1 MARFAIENGKF
12 VWFAVVMLILGGI
25 GAYLQ
30 LGQLEDP
37 EFTIKTAVIATPY
50 PGASAIEVEQEV
62 TERIELKLQEI
73 KEIDYIESTSRP
85 GLSSIKVEIQA
96 RFWSD
101 KLPQIWDTLRR
112 KIRDV
117 EASLPPGAG
126 RPVVNDDFGDVFGL
140 LMAVTSDGFTYREL
154 KEYVDFLQ
162 RELSLISG
170 VGRVDLWGERDRV
183 LYFDVR
189 EENLVELGISEGTL
203 EQTIQNQNAVV
214 DSGSVNISDYRMRIA
229 PTGAFVSP
237 RDIEDLI
244 IRPTTTDAL
253 QAGVNDRQQTI
264 RLGQIG
270 TIREGYAEPPQ
281 TLMRFDGAQS
291 IGLAISFQPGV
302 NVVTVGQAVDA
313 RIKELMP
320 RLPIGIEVS
329 KVHWQSDDVDL
340 AVKSFLISL
349 AQAVVIVL
357 VVLTLTMGLRMG
369 IIIGTG
375 LLLTILATFI
385 VLAIL
390 GIDLQRMSLG
400 ALIIALG
407 MMVDNSIVVADGA
420 TVRMAKGMDRKQAA
434 IEAASR
440 PSMSLLGATIIAVM
454 AFYPIF
460 ASLESAGEYCR
471 TLFSVVGIALIASWV
486 ISMTVTPLQCVA
498 MLPDPKPGSEGA
510 SFHTGFYAVYR
521 GFLRAAIKAR
531 FLTIGV
537 AVAALVAAGVSFGS
551 VQQLFFPTSA
561 MTKFMVDYYAPE
573 GTRIEAVSAA
583 VGNIENKLQDDERI
597 TGIASFIGSGPP
609 RFYLPV
615 DPEPTNPSYAQ
626 LIVNVADYRDI
637 PDIAANLQSWLST
650 NHPEAKAFVRQF
662 GVGPSY
668 SWPFE
673 VRFIGPADADPVELR
688 AIGDRAMAI
697 LDSHP
702 WTKVSRTD
710 WREKVWTAVPEYDQD
725 RARWT
730 GVTPEDL
737 GRTTKRAYDG
747 RQIGLYR
754 EGDELIPIML
764 RHVEEDTAAV
774 DNFEFLQIQSQLSTE
789 PVPLAQVVK
798 SVATRSE
805 NPLVNRRD
813 RRRTL
818 MVQAN
823 QIDSVTFPTYRA
835 DVLDEFEALAKEL
848 PPGYVMEWGGEHEGT
863 VDAQAGL
870 IPGVLPAVAIMALIV
885 VALFNAYRVPLVIFL
900 VIPFAIIGITPSLL
914 FTGTPFGFVAL
925 LGAMS
930 LSGMMIKNSI
940 VLIDEINDNLT
951 KGEAP
956 FDAVMNAGASRL
968 RPVAL
973 AAATTVLGVV
983 PLLPDVFWVGLAI
996 TLMGGLTIGTILT
1009 MVMVPVFY
1017 ATFHGIKVPGGKGGK
1032 AQPSPGQE
1040 APAA

>member
-1 MARFAIENGKF
+1 MARFAIENAKF
-12 VWFAVVMLILGGI
+12 VWFAVVMLIVGGI
-25 GAYLQ
+25 AAYTQ

-37 EFTIKTAVIATPY
+37 EFTIKTAVITTPY
-50 PGASAIEVEQEV
+50 PGASAEEVEQEV

-85 GLSSIKVEIQA
+85 GMSSIIVEIQA
-96 RFWSD
+96 KYWAVE
-101 KLPQIWDTLRR
+101 LPQIWDTLRR

-117 EASLPPGAG
+117 ESALPPGAG
-126 RPVVNDDFGDVFGL
+126 RPSVNDDFGDVFGL
-140 LMAVTSDGFTYREL
+140 LMAVTSDGFNYREL
-154 KEYVDFLQ
+154 KDYVDFLK
-162 RELSLISG
+162 RELSLVDG
-170 VGRVDLWGERDRV
+170 VGRVDLWGDRDRV

-189 EENLVELGISEGTL
+189 EENLVELGISEATL

-214 DSGSVNISDYRMRIA
+214 DSGSLNINDYRMRIA

-237 RDIEDLI
+237 SDIEDLLV
-244 IRPTTTDAL
+244 RPTATDAI
-253 QAGVNDRQQTI
+253 QADDRDSQQSI
-264 RLGQIG
+264 RLGEIG
-270 TIREGYAEPPQ
+270 SIREGYAEPPQ
-281 TLMRFDGAQS
+281 SLMRYDGAPA
-291 IGLAISFQPGV
+291 IGLAISFQSGV
-302 NVVTVGQAVDA
+302 NVVAVGAAVDA
-313 RIKELMP
+313 RVAAMMP
-320 RLPIGIEVS
+320 RLPIGIEVN

-340 AVKSFLISL
+340 AVKSFLVSL

-385 VLAIL
+385 VLAMF

-420 TVRMAKGMDRKQAA
+420 TVRMAQGKDRIKAA
-434 IEAASR
+434 IEAAAR
-440 PSMSLLGATIIAVM
+440 PSMSLFGATVIAVM

-460 ASLESAGEYCR
+460 ASVESAGEYCR
-471 TLFSVVGIALIASWV
+471 TLFSVVGIALLASWV

-498 MLPDPKPGSEGA
+498 MLSDPKPGADGA
-510 SFHTGFYAVYR
+510 AFDTGIYALYR
-521 GFLRAAIKAR
+521 SFLRVAIKLR
-531 FLTIGV
+531 YLTIGI
-537 AVAALVAAGVSFGS
+537 AVAALVVSAFAFGS

-583 VGNIENKLQDDERI
+583 VENIEQKLQVDDRI
-597 TGIASFIGSGPP
+597 TGTASFIGAGPP

-626 LIVNVADYRDI
+626 LIVNVTDYKDI
-637 PDIAANLQSWLST
+637 PEIAAELQVWMAE
-650 NHPEAKAFVRQF
+650 NQPEATAFVRQF
-662 GVGPSY
+662 GIGPSY

-673 VRFIGPADADPVELR
+673 VRFIGPADADPTVLR
-688 AIGDRAMAI
+688 GIGERAAEI
-697 LDSHP
+697 LDQHP
-702 WTKVSRTD
+702 WTKVARTD
-710 WREKVWTAVPEYDQD
+710 WREQVWTAVPEYDQD

-730 GVTPEDL
+730 GITPEDL

-754 EGDELIPIML
+754 EGDELIPITL
-764 RHVEEDTAAV
+764 RHIEEDTAAV

-789 PVPLAQVVK
+789 PVPLAQVVRNV
-798 SVATRSE
+798 STRSE

-823 QIDSVTFPTYRA
+823 QIDAVTFSAYRA
-835 DVLDEFEALAKEL
+835 AALAEFETLAGDL
-848 PPGYVMEWGGEHEGT
+848 PTGYAMEWGGEFEGT
-863 VDAQAGL
+863 VDAQASL
-870 IPGVLPAVAIMALIV
+870 VPGVLPAVAIMAMIV
-885 VALFNAYRVPLVIFL
+885 VALFNAYRVPLIIFL
-900 VIPFAIIGITPSLL
+900 VIPFALIGMTPSLL
-914 FTGTPFGFVAL
+914 ATGTPFGFVAL

-940 VLIDEINDNLT
+940 VLIDEINDNLAA
-951 KGEAP
+951 GQERFNAI
-956 FDAVMNAGASRL
+956 MNGGASRL

-973 AAATTVLGVV
+973 AAATTVLGVI

-996 TLMGGLTIGTILT
+996 TLMGGLTVGTILT

-1017 ATFHGIKVPGGKGGK
+1017 ATFHGVTVPPKDNSENLSATKLK
-1032 AQPSPGQE
+1032 ATT
-1040 APAA
+1040 A

>member
-1 MARFAIENGKF
+1 MARFAVENAKF
-12 VWFAVVMLILGGI
+12 VWFAVVLLILGGI
-25 GAYLQ
+25 GAYSQ

-50 PGASAIEVEQEV
+50 PGASAVEVEQEV

-73 KEIDYIESTSRP
+73 KEIKFIESTSRP
-85 GLSSIKVEIQA
+85 GLSTIKLDIQP
-96 RFWSD
+96 RFWSEE
-101 KLPQIWDTLRR
+101 LPQIWDTLRR

-117 EASLPPGAG
+117 ESSLPPGAG
-126 RPVVNDDFGDVFGL
+126 RPIVNDDFGDVFGL
-140 LMAVTSDGFTYREL
+140 LLAVTSDGFSYREL
-154 KEYVDFLQ
+154 KDYVDFLK
-162 RELSLISG
+162 RELSLVAG
-170 VGRVDLWGERDRV
+170 VGRVDLWGDRDRV

-189 EENLVELGISEGTL
+189 EENLVELGISEATL

-214 DSGSVNISDYRMRIA
+214 DSGSVNVNEYRMRIA

-237 RDIEDLI
+237 RDIENLV

-253 QAGVNDRQQTI
+253 QAETRDRQQII

-270 TIREGYAEPPQ
+270 SIREGYSEPPQ
-281 TLMRFDGAQS
+281 TLMRYDGKQS
-291 IGLAISFQPGV
+291 IGLAISFQSGV
-302 NVVTVGQAVDA
+302 NVVKVGQAVDA
-313 RIKELMP
+313 RITDLMP
-320 RLPIGIEVS
+320 QLPVGIELDR
-329 KVHWQSDDVDL
+329 VHWQSDSVDL

-349 AQAVVIVL
+349 AQAVAIVL

-369 IIIGTG
+369 VIIGTG

-385 VLAIL
+385 VLAML

-407 MMVDNSIVVADGA
+407 MMVDNSIVVADGVS
-420 TVRMAKGMDRKQAA
+420 VRMAQGMDRKEAA

-460 ASLESAGEYCR
+460 ASVENAGEYCR
-471 TLFSVVGIALIASWV
+471 TLFSVVGIALLSSWV
-486 ISMTVTPLQCVA
+486 ISMTVTPLQCMA

-510 SFHTGFYAVYR
+510 AFDTGIYGLYR
-521 GFLRAAIKAR
+521 NFLRLAIRAR
-531 FLTIGV
+531 YLTIGV
-537 AVAALVAAGVSFGS
+537 AVAALVAAGLAFGS
-551 VQQLFFPTSA
+551 VQQLFFPTSS

-583 VGNIENKLQDDERI
+583 VGSIEDKLEADDRV
-597 TGIASFIGSGPP
+597 TGIASFIGAGPP

-615 DPEPTNPSYAQ
+615 DPEPTNPAYAQ
-626 LIVNVADYRDI
+626 VVVNVEDYREI
-637 PDIAANLQSWLST
+637 PDIAVELQGWMAENL
-650 NHPEAKAFVRQF
+650 PEAQAFIRKF

-673 VRFIGPADADPVELR
+673 VRFIGPADADPTELR
-688 AIGDRAMAI
+688 AIGDRAVAL
-697 LDSHP
+697 LDNHP
-702 WTKVSRTD
+702 WTKVARTD
-710 WREKVWTAVPEYDQD
+710 WREQVWTAVPNYDQD

-747 RQIGLYR
+747 RKIGLYR
-754 EGDELIPIML
+754 EGDELIPILL
-764 RHVEEDTAAV
+764 RHIEEDTTAV
-774 DNFEFLQIQSQLSTE
+774 DNFELLQIQSQLSTE
-789 PVPLAQVVK
+789 PVPLAQVVR
-798 SVATRSE
+798 SVETRAE
-805 NPLVNRRD
+805 NPMVNRRD

-823 QIDSVTFPTYRA
+823 QIDDVTFPTYRA
-835 DVLDEFEALAKEL
+835 ALLAEFQALADDL

-863 VDAQAGL
+863 VDAQAAL
-870 IPGVLPAVAIMALIV
+870 VPGVLPAVAIMALIV

-900 VIPFAIIGITPSLL
+900 VIPFAVIGITPSLL

-940 VLIDEINDNLT
+940 VLIDEINDNLAR
-951 KGEAP
+951 GQLP
-956 FDAVMNAGASRL
+956 FDAVVNAGASRL
-968 RPVAL
+968 RPVGL
-973 AAATTVLGVV
+973 AAATTVLGVI

-996 TLMGGLTIGTILT
+996 TLMGGLTVGTILT

-1017 ATFHGIKVPGGKGGK
+1017 ATLHGIKETGSTDETGST
-1032 AQPSPGQE
+1032 ATINAHST
-1040 APAA
+1040 A

>member
-1 MARFAIENGKF
+1 MARFAVENAKF
-12 VWFAVVMLILGGI
+12 VWFAVVMLVLGGI
-25 GAYLQ
+25 GAYTQ

-37 EFTIKTAVIATPY
+37 EFTIKTAVVATPY
-50 PGASAIEVEQEV
+50 PGASAEEVEQEV

-73 KEIDYIESTSRP
+73 KEISYIESTSRP
-85 GLSSIKVEIQA
+85 GISSIKVEIQP

-101 KLPQIWDTLRR
+101 ELPQIWDTLRR

-117 EASLPPGAG
+117 ESSLPPGAG
-126 RPVVNDDFGDVFGL
+126 RPAVNDDFGDVFGL
-140 LMAVTSDGFTYREL
+140 LMAVTSDGFSYREL
-154 KEYVDFLQ
+154 KDYVDFLQ
-162 RELSLISG
+162 RELSLVDG
-170 VGRVDLWGERDRV
+170 VGRVDLWGDRDRV

-189 EENLVELGISEGTL
+189 EENLVELGISETTL

-214 DSGSVNISDYRMRIA
+214 DSGSVNINEYRMRIA
-229 PTGAFVSP
+229 PTGAFLSP
-237 RDIEDLI
+237 RDIEDLV
-244 IRPTTTDAL
+244 IRPTALDAA
-253 QAGVNDRQQTI
+253 QAERSDRQNSI

-270 TIREGYAEPPQ
+270 SIREGYAEPPQ
-281 TLMRFDGAQS
+281 NLMRFDGKQS
-291 IGLAISFQPGV
+291 IALAISFQPGV
-302 NVVTVGQAVDA
+302 NVVKVGQDVDE
-313 RIKELMP
+313 RIAELMP
-320 RLPIGIEVS
+320 QLPIGIEVD

-385 VLAIL
+385 VLAML
-390 GIDLQRMSLG
+390 EIDLQRMSLG

-420 TVRMAKGMDRKQAA
+420 TVRMAQGMNRKQAA

-440 PSMSLLGATIIAVM
+440 PSISLLGATIIAVM

-498 MLPDPKPGSEGA
+498 MLPEPKDGA
-510 SFHTGFYAVYR
+510 DGGGFDTGLFAVYR
-521 GFLRAAIKAR
+521 R
-531 FLTIGV
+531 FLTLAIRARYLTIGI
-537 AVAALVAAGVSFGS
+537 AVAALVVAGFSFGS

-583 VGNIENKLQDDERI
+583 VGNIEAKLKTDERI
-597 TGIASFIGSGPP
+597 TGIASFIGAGPP

-615 DPEPTNPSYAQ
+615 DPEPTNPAYAQ
-626 LIVNVADYRDI
+626 LIVNVTDYREI
-637 PDIAANLQSWLST
+637 PDIAKALQVWMRE

-673 VRFIGPADADPVELR
+673 VRFIGPADADPTELR
-688 AIGDRAMAI
+688 AIGDRAVAI
-697 LDSHP
+697 LDNHP
-702 WTKVSRTD
+702 WTKVAYTD
-710 WREKVWTAVPEYDQD
+710 WREKVWKAVPEYDQD

-730 GVTPEDL
+730 GIVPEDL
-737 GRTTKRAYDG
+737 ARTTKRAYDG

-754 EGDELIPIML
+754 EGDDLIPIML
-764 RHVEEDTAAV
+764 RHIEEDTAAV
-774 DNFEFLQIQSQLSTE
+774 DNFEFLQIQSQISTK
-789 PVPLAQVVK
+789 PVPLAQVV
-798 SVATRSE
+798 SGVETQSE
-805 NPLVNRRD
+805 NPMINRRD

-823 QIDSVTFPTYRA
+823 QIDAVTFATYRA
-835 DVLDEFEALAKEL
+835 AVLADFEALADSL

-863 VDAQAGL
+863 VDAQASL
-870 IPGVLPAVAIMALIV
+870 IPGMLPAVAVMALIV

-940 VLIDEINDNLT
+940 VLIDEINDNLAL
-951 KGEAP
+951 GQAP
-956 FDAVMNAGASRL
+956 FDAVLNAGASRL

-973 AAATTVLGVV
+973 AAATTVLGVI
-983 PLLPDVFWVGLAI
+983 PLLPDVFWIGLAI
-996 TLMGGLTIGTILT
+996 TLMGGLTVGTILT

-1017 ATFHGIKVPGGKGGK
+1017 ATLHGIKVPGGDDNPE
-1032 AQPSPGQE
+1032 AAPSLE
-1040 APAA
+1040 DASTI

>member
-1 MARFAIENGKF
+1 MARFAVENAKF
-12 VWFAVVMLILGGI
+12 VWFAVIMLVLGGI
-25 GAYLQ
+25 GAYTQ

-50 PGASAIEVEQEV
+50 PGASAEEVEQEV

-73 KEIDYIESTSRP
+73 KEIKYIESTSRP
-85 GLSSIKVEIQA
+85 GISSIKVEIQP

-101 KLPQIWDTLRR
+101 ELPQIWDTLRR

-117 EASLPPGAG
+117 ESSLPPGAG
-126 RPVVNDDFGDVFGL
+126 RPAVNDDFGDVFGL
-140 LMAVTSDGFTYREL
+140 LMAVTSDGFSYRDL
-154 KEYVDFLQ
+154 KDYSDFLQ
-162 RELSLISG
+162 RELSLVDG
-170 VGRVDLWGERDRV
+170 VGRVDLWGDRGRV

-189 EENLVELGISEGTL
+189 EENLVELGISEITL

-214 DSGSVNISDYRMRIA
+214 DSGSVNINEYRMRIA
-229 PTGAFVSP
+229 PTGAFLSP
-237 RDIEDLI
+237 RDIEDLV
-244 IRPTTTDAL
+244 IRPTATDAA
-253 QAGVNDRQQTI
+253 QAGRSDRQNSI

-281 TLMRFDGAQS
+281 ALMRYDGKQA

-302 NVVTVGQAVDA
+302 NVVKVGQAVDA
-313 RIKELMP
+313 RIAELIP
-320 RLPIGIEVS
+320 RLPIGIEVD

-385 VLAIL
+385 VLAML

-420 TVRMAKGMDRKQAA
+420 TVRMAQGMDRKQAA

-440 PSMSLLGATIIAVM
+440 PSISLLGATIIAVM

-498 MLPDPKPGSEGA
+498 MLPEPKEGA
-510 SFHTGFYAVYR
+510 GGAAFDTGLFAVYR
-521 GFLRAAIKAR
+521 RVLRMAIRAR
-531 FLTIGV
+531 YLTIGV
-537 AVAALVAAGVSFGS
+537 AVAALVAAGISFGS

-583 VGNIENKLQDDERI
+583 VGNIESKLETDERV
-597 TGIASFIGSGPP
+597 TGIASFIGAGPP

-615 DPEPTNPSYAQ
+615 DPEPTNPAYAQ
-626 LIVNVADYRDI
+626 LIVNVEDYREI
-637 PDIAANLQSWLST
+637 PDIAKALQVWMRE

-673 VRFIGPADADPVELR
+673 VRFIGPADADPTELR
-688 AIGDRAMAI
+688 AIGDRAVAI
-697 LDSHP
+697 LDNHP
-702 WTKVSRTD
+702 WTKVAYTD
-710 WREKVWTAVPEYDQD
+710 WREKVWKAVPEYDQD

-730 GVTPEDL
+730 GIVPEDL
-737 GRTTKRAYDG
+737 ARTTKRAYDG

-764 RHVEEDTAAV
+764 RHIEEDTAAV
-774 DNFEFLQIQSQLSTE
+774 DNFEFLQIQSQISTN
-789 PVPLAQVVK
+789 PVPLAQVV
-798 SVATRSE
+798 SGVETRSE
-805 NPLVNRRD
+805 NPMVNRRD

-823 QIDSVTFPTYRA
+823 QIDAVTFATYRA
-835 DVLDEFEALAKEL
+835 AVLADFEALADDL

-863 VDAQAGL
+863 VDAQASL
-870 IPGVLPAVAIMALIV
+870 IPGMLPAVAVMALIV

-940 VLIDEINDNLT
+940 VLIDEINDNL
-951 KGEAP
+951 GRGQPAY
-956 FDAVMNAGASRL
+956 DAVLNAGASRL

-973 AAATTVLGVV
+973 AAATTVLGVI
-983 PLLPDVFWVGLAI
+983 PLLPDVFWIGLAI
-996 TLMGGLTIGTILT
+996 TLMGGLTVGTILT

-1017 ATFHGIKVPGGKGGK
+1017 ATLHGIKVPGGDDNRE
-1032 AQPSPGQE
+1032 ASPPLE
-1040 APAA
+1040 NASTV